1 MTMVASSVALPPEG
15 QVRRL
20 ALFGRRGTVAR
31 CRDFTRAALQDWGWL
46 PRESWDPAEGPPD
59 PRAEDVLLVVSEL
72 VTNACLHGGTPRELV
87 LRATA
92 SVLRVEVSDAN
103 TIEPVPRS
111 PYQPGRPG
119 GHGLRIVSRL
129 ALDWGT
135 ERRATDKTVWLEV
148 ASPLPPRARDRADG
162 EAPG

>member
-72 VTNACLHGGTPRELV
+72 VTNACLHTEGPTELRLHATPAL
-87 LRATA
+87 
-92 SVLRVEVSDAN
+92 LRVEVSDGDPAA
-103 TIEPVPRS
+103 PAPRS
-111 PYQPGRPG
+111 PHDGSRPG
-119 GHGLRIVSRL
+119 GHGLHIIGRQSST
-129 ALDWGT
+129 WGT
-135 ERRATDKTVWLEV
+135 AKTDGGKTVWAEITR
-148 ASPLPPRARDRADG
+148 AEPGPRGRA
-162 EAPG
+162 